1 MKRRRRTVPMK
12 ELALQ
17 LNGTES
23 ATRVQP
29 WKPRVKSTV
38 VGVGIG
44 SEVLPQPV
52 QSPTESVELVLAP
65 AAIERA
71 LSIYEQLQQHDQ
83 SVILQARKILTQHI
97 YGMVDRGE
105 CDEQRLTVG
114 GLIHLRAVERDH
126 VIKSAQDARSKTQER
141 KTIA

>member
-23 ATRVQP
+23 ATPVQP
-29 WKPRVKSTV
+29 WKLGVKSTV
-38 VGVGIG
+38 VGAGR
-44 SEVLPQPV
+44 SDVLPQPV

-97 YGMVDRGE
+97 YGIVDRGE